1 MNECSRRHHI
11 PLRSRATGEAARVQ
25 DTPAG
30 ADFLVTS
37 CAGETVA
44 VWEDG
49 SMWADVPSPAEN
61 GAGGRKRICWL
72 SGTDAYM
79 GAAHLNNKNAPI
91 IILVL
96 FLFN

>member
-1 MNECSRRHHI
+1 MNVQGGITFHSAQEPQEKLPEFKTPRQVLTSWLH
-11 PLRSRATGEAARVQ
+11 RVL
-25 DTPAG
+25 G
-30 ADFLVTS
+30 KL
-37 CAGETVA
+37 A

-72 SGTDAYM
+72 SGTDAFM